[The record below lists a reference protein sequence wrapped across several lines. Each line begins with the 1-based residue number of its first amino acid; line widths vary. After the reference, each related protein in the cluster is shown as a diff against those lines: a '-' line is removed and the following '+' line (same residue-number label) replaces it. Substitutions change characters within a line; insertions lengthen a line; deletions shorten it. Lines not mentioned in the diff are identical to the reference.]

1 MTGQHGW
8 ALVFTDHQRHLAISA
23 LTDKATLTEQA
34 ARNSSGIAH
43 TTGLRRAQEYAALAT
58 AFEQVGPGAAGDTL
72 VSLPRDKWLLMI
84 GWIAAALGE
93 DDYPWFAAEFL
104 AAVHRA
110 AGLDLPGADR

>member
-1 MTGQHGW
+1 VTGQHGW
-8 ALVFTDHQRHLAISA
+8 ALVFTDHQRQLAIEA
-23 LTDKATLTEQA
+23 LTGKATQIEQA
-34 ARNSSGIAH
+34 TRESSGPTHAAA
-43 TTGLRRAQEYAALAT
+43 LRTAQEYAALAV
-58 AFEQVGPGAAGDTL
+58 AFKQVGPDSPGDTL

-110 AGLDLPGADR
+110 AGLDLPGDDR